1 MIIWGREND
10 ESRGKGFDHTVRQVG
25 MCRSWPS
32 INSVGLGRAGN
43 LSVLQALIGQMGI
56 EITPPRRIV
65 SKYPAPIPCPT
76 HTVCYYYHE
85 LSIKAA
91 HEARMYFY
99 VIKTTHSPTLRD
111 CTHRIVQAAIVLRVL

>member
-1 MIIWGREND
+1 MMNSVGRALTAQCL
-10 ESRGKGFDHTVRQVG
+10 SLAW
-25 MCRSWPS
+25 CRSWPS

-43 LSVLQALIGQMGI
+43 LSVLQALIGQVGI
-56 EITPPRRIV
+56 EITPPGRIV

-76 HTVCYYYHE
+76 HTVCYYCHE

-99 VIKTTHSPTLRD
+99 VIKTTHSPTLGD
-111 CTHRIVQAAIVLRVL
+111 CTHRIVQAAIVLQVL